1 MVLAC
6 AISAII
12 FYDEIYISLCLKLS
26 IIAGFADAACA
37 PIDFTIAPALAMP
50 KCLKQAG
57 VNQDDVAMFEVNE
70 AFSVVALANIKKC
83 GLDPGKVNYTWW
95 SSKHRPSHRVGEK
108 KKFC

>member
-1 MVLAC
+1 MMLAC
-6 AISAII
+6 TISAII
-12 FYDEIYISLCLKLS
+12 YYDKIYNFFGLKLT

-37 PIDFTIAPALAMP
+37 PIDFTIAPALTMP

-83 GLDPGKVNYTWW
+83 GLDPGKVNIHGGAV
-95 SSKHRPSHRVGEK
+95 SIGHPIG
-108 KKFC
+108 

>member
-1 MVLAC
+1 MR
-6 AISAII
+6 
-12 FYDEIYISLCLKLS
+12 LS
-26 IIAGFADAACA
+26 IIEGFADAACA

-83 GLDPGKVNYTWW
+83 GLDPKKVNIHGGAVSIGHPIGYEDATTTLCQ
-95 SSKHRPSHRVGEK
+95 SNSKR
-108 KKFC
+108 FFLN